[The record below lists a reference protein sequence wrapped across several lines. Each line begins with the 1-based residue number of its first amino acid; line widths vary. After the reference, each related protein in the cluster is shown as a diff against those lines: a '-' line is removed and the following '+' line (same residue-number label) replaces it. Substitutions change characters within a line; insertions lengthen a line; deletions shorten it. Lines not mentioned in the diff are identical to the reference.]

1 MLDQI
6 GFDSLVDN
14 EGGTFTFALMTHLSL
29 PIDPI
34 LVNTTNVPYF
44 TNGYFVCKETLFQI
58 ERHAFTFEN
67 ALVAVSKSLTQIDY
81 GFELL
86 GIWYNPITE
95 LWEFG
100 KTSHYQHWD
109 DAERVSIGYDQ
120 DYVFDIKNNRTVK
133 LEYMKVIGGN

>member
-29 PIDPI
+29 PMDPI

-44 TNGYFVCKETLFQI
+44 TTGYFVCKETLFQI
-58 ERHAFTFEN
+58 RHELFTLDTAIN
-67 ALVAVSKSLTQIDY
+67 AVSKSLTQIDY

-86 GIWYNPITE
+86 GVWYDPEAE
-95 LWEFG
+95 LWEFC

-109 DAERVSIGYDQ
+109 DAERVGIGYDQ
-120 DYVFDIKNNRTVK
+120 DYVFDIKNNRSVK
-133 LEYMKVIGGN
+133 LEYMKVMN